1 MVAAVGLAGVAG
13 VLVLDAE
20 RLDEAHL
27 RQRPGLR
34 LVQELLLVLQVVGPA
49 GVPGAY
55 RAKYVNG
62 WWCCWKDLSG
72 QYG

>member
-1 MVAAVGLAGVAG
+1 MKLTFGSVPVCAWY
-13 VLVLDAE
+13 
-20 RLDEAHL
+20 RNSFSSL
-27 RQRPGLR
+27 RWFALPS
-34 LVQELLLVLQVVGPA
+34 
-49 GVPGAY
+49 VPGAY